1 MKSQGW
7 NCILTTKFSNLG
19 ESDNMHY
26 KKVLII
32 SRSAISSSGTMT
44 YQGPVPAKH
53 LGMIFSLS
61 TEVDHWTIYLPTYK
75 CLN

>member
-1 MKSQGW
+1 
-7 NCILTTKFSNLG
+7 
-19 ESDNMHY
+19 MHY

-61 TEVDHWTIYLPTYK
+61 TEVDH
-75 CLN
+75 